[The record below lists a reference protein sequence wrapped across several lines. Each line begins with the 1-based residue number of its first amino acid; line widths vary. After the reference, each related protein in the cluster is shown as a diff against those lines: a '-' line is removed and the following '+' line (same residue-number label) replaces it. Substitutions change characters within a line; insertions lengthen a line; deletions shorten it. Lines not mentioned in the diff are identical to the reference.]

1 MEHQVTLQQ
10 ANALNFAREVLEN
23 ADAANALDAYNRLD
37 RHFARD
43 VDNRSVDFL
52 MRDLER
58 LKMN

>member
-1 MEHQVTLQQ
+1 MEHQVTFQQ

-23 ADAANALDAYNRLD
+23 ADTANALDAYNRLD

-52 MRDLER
+52 MSDLER
-58 LKMN
+58 LF

>member
-23 ADAANALDAYNRLD
+23 ADTANAVDAYNRLD
-37 RHFARD
+37 RHFALD
-43 VDNRSVDFL
+43 VDNRSVDLL
-52 MRDLER
+52 MRGLER